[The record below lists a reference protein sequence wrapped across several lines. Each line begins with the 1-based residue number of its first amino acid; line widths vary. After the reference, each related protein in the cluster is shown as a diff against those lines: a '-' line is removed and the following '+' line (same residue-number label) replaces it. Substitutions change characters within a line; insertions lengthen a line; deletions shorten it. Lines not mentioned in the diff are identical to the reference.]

1 MEELQERAVLK
12 RGLMGSGVSF
22 SREEQGK
29 NKVKIAGFF
38 LEPARGRAQ
47 RAGRGSAPSLGDWM
61 EDRDRMGC
69 VKSQK
74 GLTKSQK
81 IILSPAL
88 LPSPVDAER
97 GAG

>member
-1 MEELQERAVLK
+1 
-12 RGLMGSGVSF
+12 MGSGVSL

-29 NKVKIAGFF
+29 NKVKIAVFF
-38 LEPARGRAQ
+38 WRKSGRAQ
-47 RAGRGSAPSLGDWM
+47 RAGRGSAPNLGDWM

-81 IILSPAL
+81 IILSSAL